1 MKKINFIALLA
12 AFSIIPGMSWCQV
25 SGGIK
30 AGLNL
35 CNEKITL
42 GSDSESYNGTSFH
55 FGAFVEVPLGG
66 DFTFQP
72 EALYNSFKISDSG
85 EDLKLNFL
93 SVPLMF
99 QYWLVTERFNLQF
112 GPQVN
117 FLLSTD
123 PGVVKDVDVYKST
136 EFAFNFGLGAAVK
149 QVTFTGRYSLG
160 LSDMTGSGAEDVFG
174 DDLEIKHGMFQLSIG
189 YKFPH

>member
-1 MKKINFIALLA
+1 MKKINYIAALIVLLA
-12 AFSIIPGMSWCQV
+12 MPGIASAQV

-30 AGLNL
+30 AGLNI
-35 CNEKITL
+35 CNQKSSL
-42 GSDSESYNGTSFH
+42 GGESESYTGTSFH
-55 FGAFVEVPLGG
+55 FGAFLEVPMGD

-72 EALYNSFKISDSG
+72 EVLYNSFKISDSG
-85 EDLKLNFL
+85 EDLTLNFL

-99 QYWLVTERFNLQF
+99 QYWVVAERFNFQF

-123 PGVVKDVDVYKST
+123 PGVAKDLDVYKSSG
-136 EFAFNFGLGAAVK
+136 FAFNFGVGAAVK

-160 LSDMTGSGAEDVFG
+160 LSDMTGSGAEDIFG
-174 DDLEIKHGMFQLSIG
+174 DDLEIKQGMFQLSIG